1 MQLISATNENS
12 FSVVTRGF
20 MVHQLAMTTFNQ
32 LLHQFDQF
40 AIIACATRT
49 PVVLKRFEWSLGG
62 GIPPDEAK
70 DERGR
75 CPEAIVPSDQSSGQR
90 RHVGSVVILGNET
103 TQAYFILSD
112 QTFISI
118 CRKVCEQRFNTY
130 GRMLYMYSIEKRDL
144 VELQINCSLN
154 SKAFARNFN

>member
-1 MQLISATNENS
+1 
-12 FSVVTRGF
+12 
-20 MVHQLAMTTFNQ
+20 MTTFNQ

-90 RHVGSVVILGNET
+90 RHFVGARQTGAVIYTEQQKERNAIPPKTPQMKCEIMKSATKNHESKKFGVSAHTRGQWNSVR
-103 TQAYFILSD
+103 S
-112 QTFISI
+112 
-118 CRKVCEQRFNTY
+118 
-130 GRMLYMYSIEKRDL
+130 MYRA
-144 VELQINCSLN
+144 
-154 SKAFARNFN
+154 SKPEW